1 MRWHLTR
8 AQLRMTAIGCAVA
21 LLACAPASALD
32 LVQAWRQ
39 ALESDP
45 QLRAARAQ
53 TLADRERLPQAR
65 SRLLPVLSAQV
76 SRHRN
81 QLESEGPDTLG
92 RSVSS
97 DSSYTSRGEVLSLR
111 QPLYRKAAWIQLQQA
126 AHVVA
131 AAEARL
137 AAETQG
143 LLERLGK
150 AYFET
155 LLAQD
160 QIDVIGQQRRAYT
173 AQLDA
178 ARSSLS
184 AGAGTRTDIDEAQAR
199 LDLAQAEELGL
210 RQALD
215 LARRELQA
223 LTGQP
228 ATDLALLDPE
238 RLRVDPNS
246 GDLVQLT
253 QRAEAASA
261 QMQALREQVEAG
273 RKDID
278 IARAGHSPTLDA
290 VAQYSRSDS
299 ENVTRLANTYR
310 HWQVGLVLNIPLY
323 QGGLVDSQVREAVA
337 RLERAENQLEGLR
350 RELGVRVHREFRV
363 VTEGVLRIRA
373 LEQAV
378 RSGEQLVTSNE
389 RSFAAGFR
397 TRLDILNAQGQL
409 AAARRDLAQ
418 ARYLYLT
425 SKLRLGALTGIA
437 PDTLI
442 SELNR
447 TLRTP

>member
-1 MRWHLTR
+1 MRWRATR
-8 AQLRMTAIGCAVA
+8 ARLQRTAVGCAAA
-21 LLACAPASALD
+21 LLVWTPACALD
-32 LVQAWRQ
+32 LAQAWRL
-39 ALESDP
+39 ALDSDP

-53 TLADRERLPQAR
+53 TMADRERLPQAR

-76 SRHRN
+76 ARHRN
-81 QLESEGPDTLG
+81 QLQAEGPDTLG
-92 RSVSS
+92 QSVSS

-111 QPLYRKAAWIQLQQA
+111 QPLYRKAAWLQVQQA

-137 AAETQG
+137 DAETQA

-160 QIDVIGQQRRAYT
+160 QIDVIGQQTRAYA
-173 AQLDA
+173 AQLGA

-199 LDLAQAEELGL
+199 LDLAQAEALGL

-228 ATDLALLDPE
+228 ATDLALLDPV
-238 RLRVDPNS
+238 RLRVDPHT

-253 QRAEAASA
+253 QRAEDASA
-261 QMQALREQVEAG
+261 QMQALREQVQAS

-278 IARAGHSPTLDA
+278 IARAGHHPTLDA

-299 ENVTRLANTYR
+299 ENVARLASTYR
-310 HWQVGLVLNIPLY
+310 HWQVGVVLNIPLY

-337 RLERAENQLEGLR
+337 RLERAEHQLEGLR
-350 RELGVRVHREFRV
+350 RDLGVRVHREFRG
-363 VTEGVLRIRA
+363 VTEGVARIRA

-378 RSGEQLVTSNE
+378 RSSEQLVTSNE

-397 TRLDILNAQGQL
+397 TRVDILNAQGQF

-425 SKLRLGALTGIA
+425 SRLRLGALTGTA

-442 SELNR
+442 SEINSA
-447 TLRTP
+447 LRTP